1 MTRIV
6 PLKFQQAGRQYKFN
20 AQSLELKA
28 GDKVIVETDRGRA
41 MAIVVIPPREVPDNE
56 APEGLKSI
64 LRTATEEDLA
74 LAETN
79 TSREKD
85 AYRHCVERIKSRKLE
100 MKMVRAEYAFDGSKI
115 IFYFTADGRI
125 DFRELVKDLAHFFHT
140 RIEMRQIGVRDEA
153 KLVGGL
159 GICGRELCCSSF
171 LTQFNPVSVKMAKEQ
186 GLALNPTKISGQ
198 CGRLLCCLGYEFE
211 TYTQLKKGM
220 PKQGKKVMWQDRECE
235 VTHQNILGQQVTL
248 RDREGNSTVVTMEEL
263 RTGQP
268 NQPAE
273 TEDSGEMHT
282 TRLNKSKP
290 QGQRPQGQK
299 SQDQKAQGQRSQG
312 QRPQGQKSQG
322 KKSQSQRAQGQKPKE
337 QGGQEQSSRK
347 QPNRGQKP
355 ENRPA
360 RPEAQNAE
368 QATKPD
374 EKQQGASPQ
383 ADVAGAADA
392 GLVVAANLTRA
403 SRENS
408 HVGRETL
415 LPVNTDL
422 LRQ

>member
-41 MAIVVIPPREVPDNE
+41 MAIVVIPPREIPDNE
-56 APEGLKSI
+56 APEGLKNI

-100 MKMVRAEYAFDGSKI
+100 MKLVRAEYAFDGSKI

-125 DFRELVKDLAHFFHT
+125 DFRELVKDLAHYFHT

-235 VTHQNILGQQVTL
+235 VTHQNILRQQVTL
-248 RDREGNSTVVTMEEL
+248 RDREGNSSVVTMEEL

-273 TEDSGEMHT
+273 TEKSGEVHT

-290 QGQRPQGQK
+290 QGQRSQGQK
-299 SQDQKAQGQRSQG
+299 PQDQKAQGQRSQG
-312 QRPQGQKSQG
+312 QRPQGQKSQ
-322 KKSQSQRAQGQKPKE
+322 SQRTQGQKPKG
-337 QGGQEQSSRK
+337 QGGQEQSTRK

-355 ENRPA
+355 ANRPA
-360 RPEAQNAE
+360 SPEAQNAE
-368 QATKPD
+368 QGRKPD
-374 EKQQGASPQ
+374 EKKDKQNLSTNETAGSKPSSRRRRRGRRRPRSGGKPDPSKQG
-383 ADVAGAADA
+383 
-392 GLVVAANLTRA
+392 
-403 SRENS
+403 E
-408 HVGRETL
+408 
-415 LPVNTDL
+415 
-422 LRQ
+422 

>member
-6 PLKFQQAGRQYKFN
+6 PLKFQQAGRQYKFD

-41 MAIVVIPPREVPDNE
+41 MAIVVIPPREIPDNE
-56 APEGLKSI
+56 APEGLKNI

-100 MKMVRAEYAFDGSKI
+100 MKLVRAEYAFDGSKI

-125 DFRELVKDLAHFFHT
+125 DFRELVKDLAHYFHT

-235 VTHQNILGQQVTL
+235 VTHLNILRQQVTL

-273 TEDSGEMHT
+273 TEKSGEAHT

-290 QGQRPQGQK
+290 QGQRSQGQK
-299 SQDQKAQGQRSQG
+299 SQDQKAQGQGSQG
-312 QRPQGQKSQG
+312 QRPQGQKSQ
-322 KKSQSQRAQGQKPKE
+322 SQRSQGQKPKG
-337 QGGQEQSSRK
+337 QGGQEQSTRK

-355 ENRPA
+355 ANRPA
-360 RPEAQNAE
+360 IPEAQNAE
-368 QATKPD
+368 QGRKPD
-374 EKQQGASPQ
+374 EKQDKQNLSTNETAGSKPPSKRRRRGRRRPRSGGKPDPSKQG
-383 ADVAGAADA
+383 
-392 GLVVAANLTRA
+392 
-403 SRENS
+403 E
-408 HVGRETL
+408 
-415 LPVNTDL
+415 
-422 LRQ
+422 

>member
-41 MAIVVIPPREVPDNE
+41 MAIVVIPPREIPDNE
-56 APEGLKSI
+56 APEGLKNI

-100 MKMVRAEYAFDGSKI
+100 MKLVRAEYAFDGSKI

-125 DFRELVKDLAHFFHT
+125 DFRELVKDLAHYFHT

-235 VTHQNILGQQVTL
+235 VTHQNILRQQVTL

-273 TEDSGEMHT
+273 TEKSGEAHT

-290 QGQRPQGQK
+290 QGQRSQGQK
-299 SQDQKAQGQRSQG
+299 SQDQKAQGQGSQG
-312 QRPQGQKSQG
+312 QRPQGQKSQ
-322 KKSQSQRAQGQKPKE
+322 SQRTQGQKPKG
-337 QGGQEQSSRK
+337 QGGQEQSTRK

-355 ENRPA
+355 ANRPA
-360 RPEAQNAE
+360 SPEAQNAE
-368 QATKPD
+368 QGRKPD
-374 EKQQGASPQ
+374 EKQDKQNLSTNETAGSKPPSKRRRRGRRRPRSGGKPDPSKQG
-383 ADVAGAADA
+383 
-392 GLVVAANLTRA
+392 
-403 SRENS
+403 E
-408 HVGRETL
+408 
-415 LPVNTDL
+415 
-422 LRQ
+422 